1 MSPINLDPKNTGKQY
16 WKSLDELGE
25 APEFHEFL
33 TREFPEGASEMGNG
47 VSRRKFLQVMGAG
60 MALAGVSGCKVIRRP
75 EQNILPYNKM
85 PESLIP
91 GVAQFYATSMSVG
104 GETVGLLVES
114 HDGRPT
120 KVEGNPKH
128 PGSLGSTSKYNQAS
142 VLGLYDPDRSQTPL
156 KRGVSSDWSSF
167 WTDMDAVFAS
177 YKTNGGQGLRFL
189 SGFIGSPSLADTKAS
204 VLKAFPKAQWTTYES
219 VNRENQA
226 QGIMAVTG
234 ANLDPNY
241 NFAIVKRVL
250 SIDSDF
256 LESEANHLANSKAF
270 TKTRNPD
277 LGTEAMSRL
286 YMVESQFSPTGGTAD
301 HRLRV
306 KPSQI
311 VPVLILVA
319 KEIQSQGVSLGEW
332 GADVSALSADAV
344 SAGVKP
350 AWITEVA
357 KDLIANKGAS
367 LVLAGKYQ
375 PPLAHALAHVLNV
388 ALGNVGATVEYRAS
402 AAKALNGDSAGS
414 YASIAELAAAM
425 EAGQVETLVIL
436 DANPAFGTPADL
448 GFAAKLSKVKHVIHL
463 GSEADE
469 TAALAEWH
477 LPMSHFM
484 EEWGDGLAYD
494 GTASIA
500 QPLIAPMY
508 ATQGATEL
516 LAGLA
521 GLSQRKSHDIVK
533 EYWRKQAGG
542 VDFEHN
548 WRRWLHD
555 GIIEKSAYSAVQPG
569 TVKDGISKAAVS
581 YLESAKAIKA
591 GSVEIQFRAHPN
603 LYDGRFAN
611 NAWLQEL
618 PDPITKLTW
627 DNAVFLSPKLAEK
640 IGVAKALLN
649 GDETGTNMKE
659 YRYRP
664 MVKVTVGGRS
674 LEAVAWILP
683 GLSDETVLLHFGY
696 GRRVTGKV
704 GTETGFDAYTLM
716 NSKSPFLS
724 GDVKVE
730 ATGNSYPVACT
741 QDHWSL
747 EGRPIVRESSVEG
760 YVENKEE
767 AFSEEKWN
775 EHPVDEKTKLEK
787 SLWTEGPANTG
798 GDRGTFDFTKGM
810 QWGMVIDLNSCTG
823 CNTCLI
829 ACTSENN
836 VPVVGKEQVM
846 RGREMHWI
854 RLDRYFSGNI
864 ENPELVFQI
873 MTCQQCENAP
883 CEEVCPVAATSHSH
897 EGLNDMVYNRC
908 VGTRYCSNN
917 CPYKVRRFNFFNY
930 TNQWKNSPLA
940 MQKNPDVTV
949 RFRGVMEKCTYCV
962 QRINRAR
969 VQFKNKGQET
979 IPDGVVTPAC
989 AQACPTDAIV
999 FGNINDPESR
1009 VAKLKSHPRN
1019 YGVLRDLNTKPRTTY
1034 LGRVRNPNKAIE
1046 KIQA

>member
-1 MSPINLDPKNTGKQY
+1 MSSLNMDPKHTGKQY

-25 APEFHEFL
+25 APEFQEFL
-33 TREFPEGASEMGNG
+33 EREFPEGASEMGNG

-91 GVAQFYATSMSVG
+91 GVPQFYATAMSVG
-104 GETVGLLVES
+104 GEAVGLLVES
-114 HDGRPT
+114 HEGRPT
-120 KVEGNPKH
+120 KIEGNPKH
-128 PGSLGSTSKYNQAS
+128 PTSLGATSRYHQAS
-142 VLGLYDPDRSQTPL
+142 VLGLYDQDRSQTPL
-156 KRGVSSDWSSF
+156 KAGMSSDWASF
-167 WTDMDAVFAS
+167 WSDIDSVMTA
-177 YKTNGGQGLRFL
+177 YKANGGQGLRFL
-189 SGFIGSPSLADTKAS
+189 SGFLGSPALADTKAS
-204 VLKAFPKAQWTTYES
+204 VLKVFPNAKWTTYES
-219 VNRENQA
+219 VNRDGQTE
-226 QGIMAVTG
+226 GILAVTG
-234 ANLDPNY
+234 AALDPHY
-241 NFAIVKRVL
+241 KFAAAKRVL
-250 SIDSDF
+250 SIDADF
-256 LESEANHLANSKAF
+256 TESEANHLANAKAF
-270 TKTRNPD
+270 VKTRNPD

-286 YMVESQFSPTGGTAD
+286 YVVESQYSPTGGMAD

-319 KEIQSQGVSLGEW
+319 KELQAQGVSFGEW
-332 GADVSALSADAV
+332 GNDVSALVADAA
-344 SAGVKP
+344 SAGVHP
-350 AWITEVA
+350 DWIKETA
-357 KDLIANKGAS
+357 KDLAAHKGAS
-367 LVLAGKYQ
+367 LVLVGKYQ
-375 PPLAHALAHVLNV
+375 PALAHALAHVVNV
-388 ALGNVGATVEYRAS
+388 GLGNLGATLEYRPATS
-402 AAKALNGDSAGS
+402 KALNGDYANS
-414 YASIAELAAAM
+414 YASLSELAAAM

-436 DANPAFGTPADL
+436 DCNPAFATPADI
-448 GFAAKLSKVKHVIHL
+448 GFAGKLAKVKHVLHL
-463 GSEADE
+463 GTEVDE
-469 TAALAEWH
+469 TASLAGWH
-477 LPMSHFM
+477 LPLNHFL

-500 QPLIAPMY
+500 QPLISPMY
-508 ATQGATEL
+508 ATQSVSEV

-521 GLSQRKSHDIVK
+521 GLPHRKSYDIVK
-533 EYWRKQAGG
+533 EYWRKRSGG
-542 VDFEHN
+542 VDFEHS
-548 WRRWLHD
+548 WRRWIHD
-555 GIIEKSAYSAVQPG
+555 GIIEKTAYAAVQPG
-569 TVKDGISKAAVS
+569 TVKDGIAKTAQA
-581 YLESAKAIKA
+581 YMAKAIKP
-591 GSVEIQFRAHPN
+591 GSIEIQFRAHPN

-627 DNAVFLSPKLAEK
+627 DNAVYLSPKLAEK
-640 IGVAKALLN
+640 VGVAKQIFN
-649 GDETGTNMKE
+649 KDQTGTSMGE
-659 YRYRP
+659 YRHRP
-664 MVKVTVGGRS
+664 MVKVTVNGHS

-696 GRRVTGKV
+696 GRRNVGKV
-704 GTETGFDAYTLM
+704 GTGAGFDAYGIMSTA
-716 NSKSPFLS
+716 SPFIA

-730 ATGNSYPVACT
+730 ATGGRYEVACT

-747 EGRPIVRESSVEG
+747 EGRPIVRESSLDG
-760 YVENKEE
+760 YEENKVE

-775 EHPVDEKTKLEK
+775 EHPIDEKTGLER
-787 SLWTEGPANTG
+787 SLWTEGPADKG

-810 QWGMVIDLNSCTG
+810 QWGMVIDFNSCTG

-836 VPVVGKEQVM
+836 VPVVGKEQVLL
-846 RGREMHWI
+846 GREMHWI

-864 ENPELVFQI
+864 DNPELVFQI
-873 MTCQQCENAP
+873 MACQQCENAP
-883 CEEVCPVAATSHSH
+883 CEEVCPVAATTHSH

-930 TNQWKNSPLA
+930 TSQWKNTPLA

-969 VQFKNKGQET
+969 IQYKNKGQEV
-979 IPDGVVTPAC
+979 IPDGAVTPAC
-989 AQACPTDAIV
+989 AQACPTDAII

-1009 VAKLKSHPRN
+1009 VAKLKTHPRN

-1034 LGRVRNPNKAIE
+1034 LGRVRNPNQAIE